1 MRCDLAARGS
11 MTPEEAEVWRFA
23 GTAEQVASQIKVYEE
38 HGVSELLL
46 TIAEKWPAAEADETM
61 QWFAE
66 DILPIV
72 R

>member
-1 MRCDLAARGS
+1 
-11 MTPEEAEVWRFA
+11 MTPAEAEVWRFA
-23 GTAEQVASQIKVYEE
+23 GTAEQVAKHIRVYEE

-46 TIAEKWPAAEADETM
+46 TVAEKRPAAEADETM

-66 DILPIV
+66 DVLPQV